1 MQSNDFPGLYQAADK
16 LSGDAQTHFLTALI
30 VNLVLLVA
38 AAVVSLINYPHWISA
53 SIQAALLAGALAS
66 SVYLAAKRPER
77 LWYSGRAVAESIKTI
92 AWRYVSR
99 AEPFHENDEAAKQHL
114 LQKLTQVVRQNPGVS
129 DKLISH
135 LSAHQLTAVMKQ
147 IRDSDFA
154 SRRDTYVEFRINDQL
169 DWYSRKAK
177 FNTSAAK
184 HFFTALIVVNAA
196 AFICALIKIA
206 NVQYQYFP
214 TDVLIAVAASLLTWM
229 QAKRFTELSASYAL
243 TAHEITLI
251 REQAQELV
259 ADEDLSKFVGDAE
272 NAFSREHTQWVA
284 RQDN

>member
-1 MQSNDFPGLYQAADK
+1 MS
-16 LSGDAQTHFLTALI
+16 
-30 VNLVLLVA
+30 V
-38 AAVVSLINYPHWISA
+38 INYPHWISA
-53 SIQAALLAGALAS
+53 AIQAALLAGALAS

-92 AWRYVSR
+92 TWRYVSR
-99 AEPFHENDEAAKQHL
+99 AEPFHESDETAKQHL

-147 IRDSDFA
+147 LRAGDFVL
-154 SRRDTYVEFRINDQL
+154 RRDTYIEFRINDQL
-169 DWYSRKAK
+169 DWYSRKAR

-184 HFFTALIVVNAA
+184 HFFTALIVVNAV

-214 TDVLIAVAASLLTWM
+214 TDVLIAVAASLLAWM

-251 REQAQELV
+251 REQAQEL
-259 ADEDLSKFVGDAE
+259 ASDGDLSKFVGDAE
-272 NAFSREHTQWVA
+272 NAFSREHTQWEA
-284 RQDN
+284 RKDN

>member
-1 MQSNDFPGLYQAADK
+1 MQNSDFPGLYQAADK
-16 LSGDAQTHFLTALI
+16 LSGDAQSNFFIALVI
-30 VNLVLLVA
+30 NLVFLVA
-38 AAVVSLINYPHWISA
+38 VAIISVINYPHWISA
-53 SIQAALLAGALAS
+53 VIQAALLAGTLAS

-92 AWRYVSR
+92 TWRYVSR

-114 LQKLTQVVRQNPGVS
+114 LQKLIQVVRQNSGVS

-135 LSAHQLTAVMKQ
+135 LSAYQITAVMKQ
-147 IRDSDFA
+147 LRDEECA
-154 SRRDTYVEFRINDQL
+154 MRRDTYVKFRINDQL
-169 DWYSRKAK
+169 DWYARKAK
-177 FNTSAAK
+177 FNATAAK
-184 HFFTALIVVNAA
+184 CFFTALIFVNSI

-214 TDVLIAVAASLLTWM
+214 TDVLIVIAASLLTWM

-251 REQAQELV
+251 REQAQEL
-259 ADEDLSKFVGDAE
+259 ATDDQLSKFVGDAE
-272 NAFSREHTQWVA
+272 NAFSREHTQWEA
-284 RQDN
+284 RKDN